1 MVGMLKEKTM
11 SDGNYNR
18 NLLPYN
24 NYRSG
29 FNAGSSQTR
38 QKALNAFRK
47 WCELRGEASG
57 NLDIEESVS
66 AFKSLLD
73 S

>member
-1 MVGMLKEKTM
+1 M

-29 FNAGSSQTR
+29 FNAGHAQMHG
-38 QKALNAFRK
+38 KALEAFRK
-47 WCELRGEASG
+47 WLREFG
-57 NLDIEESVS
+57 VS
-66 AFKSLLD
+66 EGSDEFLEQLNRFSSMLGK
-73 S
+73 

>member
-1 MVGMLKEKTM
+1 M

-29 FNAGSSQTR
+29 FNAGRAQM
-38 QKALNAFRK
+38 QGKAIEAFRN
-47 WCELRGEASG
+47 WLVDSELKY
-57 NLDIEESVS
+57 NKEEIKEHV
-66 AFKSLLD
+66 ARFAALL
-73 S
+73 SQ